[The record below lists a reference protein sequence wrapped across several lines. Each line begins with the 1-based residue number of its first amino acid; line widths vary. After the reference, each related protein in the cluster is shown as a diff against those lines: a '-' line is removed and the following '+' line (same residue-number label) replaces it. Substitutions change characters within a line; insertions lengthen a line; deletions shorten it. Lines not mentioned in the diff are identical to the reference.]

1 MGKITEKEYSVCY
14 EQAKLVYE
22 KKKTKQDVVNF
33 LSKKDGLGMKK
44 SSATYYVNAYLN
56 MRHGEKYTKT
66 INNDATVYYLE
77 HINSDNGKVA
87 LKIALE
93 SLQKHLDYYSK
104 QGKGA
109 LKLLQVLHDHFVD
122 EIVNK

>member
-1 MGKITEKEYSVCY
+1 
-14 EQAKLVYE
+14 
-22 KKKTKQDVVNF
+22 
-33 LSKKDGLGMKK
+33 
-44 SSATYYVNAYLN
+44 

-66 INNDATVYYLE
+66 INNDATAYYLE

-104 QGKGA
+104 QGKGN
-109 LKLLQVLHDHFVD
+109 LKLLQVLYDYFVD